1 MKKIMFVLLILC
13 LSANGWTAEPEKHGH
28 KWTAIM
34 TAIGAGGGFLVGMAW
49 GLSAYD
55 DAINSDEKVWATSLG
70 CAAGFGIAGFFI
82 GRHIDHSRPAE
93 AKLPPVMTPEGIRWQ
108 TQDAA
113 SAMSLEAGSLRPSL
127 LQEMNASPLLQTS
140 RATAD
145 H

>member
-1 MKKIMFVLLILC
+1 MKKMMFVLLILC
-13 LSANGWTAEPEKHGH
+13 LSANGWAAEPEKHGH

-55 DAINSDEKVWATSLG
+55 DAINSDEKVWTTTAICSV
-70 CAAGFGIAGFFI
+70 GFGVTGFFI

-108 TQDAA
+108 TQEAA
-113 SAMSLEAGSLRPSL
+113 FTMNLEAGSLRPSL
-127 LQEMNASPLLQTS
+127 LQEMNGSLLPPTDQ
-140 RATAD
+140 ATAG